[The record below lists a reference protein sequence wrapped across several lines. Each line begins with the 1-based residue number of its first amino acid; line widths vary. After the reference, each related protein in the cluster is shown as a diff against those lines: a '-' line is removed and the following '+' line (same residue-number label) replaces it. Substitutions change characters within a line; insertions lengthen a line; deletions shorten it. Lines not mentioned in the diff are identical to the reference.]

1 MKMQN
6 KLGNRQDVD
15 GKLTL
20 LGVDPDSFESKAK
33 RLAQRWN
40 RNGLEL
46 ELASPDT
53 WRKSAKPSSTGRVA
67 SVEEQLRTEID
78 LIMSMD
84 REAEARLARRIE
96 FSRLLLADALKREGL
111 TEKDLESS
119 SGEGGPCERLPASVC
134 LRWKELQ
141 AQRTELVER
150 NLYLALI
157 NVEKYSHLGVNRL
170 DLIQEG
176 SAALFRAVDGFDWR
190 RGLLFRTYA
199 VHWLFQAFRSYLYNF
214 SHAVRVPVYMQK
226 ALKHV
231 REALGRL
238 GPNAAPER
246 IAEETGLPIHQVE
259 GALAANRSTISLDA
273 PMGGGT
279 MEGGLGDLLGA
290 DGDGDPYDVD
300 MEEGSLH
307 ESVKNALGDLSDRER
322 FVLEKRFGF
331 EQEKAHTLAEVAT
344 EMGVSLERVR
354 QIQVRALGKMKTHK
368 LKLEA
373 EPFL

>member
-1 MKMQN
+1 MKKTIEY
-6 KLGNRQDVD
+6 KLEVD
-15 GKLTL
+15 RILADWAA
-20 LGVDPDSFESKAK
+20 DPDSFESKAK
-33 RLAQRWN
+33 KLAKRWN
-40 RNGLEL
+40 ADSLQL
-46 ELASPDT
+46 DLAGPET
-53 WRKSAKPSSTGRVA
+53 WTKGHRPSTTGRVA
-67 SVEEQLRTEID
+67 SIEEQLRTEID
-78 LIMSMD
+78 LILPMD
-84 REAEARLARRIE
+84 RESEAQLARRIE
-96 FSRLLLADALKREGL
+96 FSRFLLADALKRKGL

-119 SGEGGPCERLPASVC
+119 SGEGSPCERLPASVC
-134 LRWKELQ
+134 LRWRELQ

-157 NVEKYSHLGVNRL
+157 NVEKYAHLGVSRL

-176 SAALFRAVDGFDWR
+176 SAALYRAVDGFDWR

-273 PMGGGT
+273 PMSSGGK
-279 MEGGLGDLLGA
+279 EGGLSDLLGA
-290 DGDGDPYDVD
+290 SGDGDPYDVD
-300 MEEGSLH
+300 MEDGSLH
-307 ESVKNALGDLSDRER
+307 ESVKDALGELSVRER

-331 EQEKAHTLAEVAT
+331 DQDKAHTLAEVAN

-354 QIQVRALGKMKTHK
+354 QIQVRALGKMKTQK
-368 LKLEA
+368 LKVAA

>member
-1 MKMQN
+1 MKKTIEY
-6 KLGNRQDVD
+6 KLEVD
-15 GKLTL
+15 RILADWAA
-20 LGVDPDSFESKAK
+20 DPDSFESKAK
-33 RLAQRWN
+33 KLAKRWN
-40 RNGLEL
+40 ADSLQL
-46 ELASPDT
+46 DLAGPET
-53 WRKSAKPSSTGRVA
+53 WTKGHRPSTTGRVA
-67 SVEEQLRTEID
+67 SIEEQLRTEID
-78 LIMSMD
+78 LILPMD
-84 REAEARLARRIE
+84 RESEAQLARRIE
-96 FSRLLLADALKREGL
+96 FSRFLLADALKRKGL

-119 SGEGGPCERLPASVC
+119 SGEGSPCERLPASVC
-134 LRWKELQ
+134 LRWRELQ

-157 NVEKYSHLGVNRL
+157 NVEKYAHLGVSRL

-176 SAALFRAVDGFDWR
+176 SAALYRAVDGFDWR

-273 PMGGGT
+273 PMSSGGK
-279 MEGGLGDLLGA
+279 EGGLSDLLGA
-290 DGDGDPYDVD
+290 SGDGDPYDVD
-300 MEEGSLH
+300 MEDGSLH
-307 ESVKNALGDLSDRER
+307 ESVKDALGELSVRER

-331 EQEKAHTLAEVAT
+331 DQDKAHTLAEVAD

-354 QIQVRALGKMKTHK
+354 QIQVRALGKMKTQK
-368 LKLEA
+368 LKVAA

>member
-1 MKMQN
+1 MQD
-6 KLGNRQDVD
+6 KLGKKQDVD
-15 GKLTL
+15 GQLTQWA
-20 LGVDPDSFESKAK
+20 VDPDSFETKAK
-33 RLAQRWN
+33 RLARRWN
-40 RNGLEL
+40 RDGLEL
-46 ELASPDT
+46 VLAGPDS
-53 WRKSAKPSSTGRVA
+53 WRKPAKTAPKGRVA

-78 LIMSMD
+78 LIMSMG
-84 REAEARLARRIE
+84 REDEACLARRIE
-96 FSRLLLADALKREGL
+96 FSRHLLADALKAEGL
-111 TEKDLESS
+111 TEKDLESP

-134 LRWKELQ
+134 LRWRELQ

-157 NVEKYSHLGVNRL
+157 NVEKYAYLGAQRL

-238 GPNAAPER
+238 GPNASAEI
-246 IAEETGLPIHQVE
+246 IAEETGLPLHQVD
-259 GALAANRSTISLDA
+259 GALAANRSTLSLDA
-273 PMGGGT
+273 PMSNGD
-279 MEGGLGDLLGA
+279 MEGGLADLLRA
-290 DGDGDPYDVD
+290 EGDGDPYDVA

-307 ESVKNALGDLSDRER
+307 GSVKDALGDLSDRER

-331 EQEKAHTLAEVAT
+331 DQEKAHTLAEVAS

-354 QIQVRALGKMKTHK
+354 QIQVRALGKMKTQK
-368 LKLEA
+368 LKVAA

>member
-1 MKMQN
+1 MHD
-6 KLGNRQDVD
+6 KLGSTQDLD
-15 GKLTL
+15 GQL
-20 LGVDPDSFESKAK
+20 VAWAADPDSFEKKAT
-33 RLAQRWN
+33 RLARKWN
-40 RNGLEL
+40 RDGLQL
-46 ELASPDT
+46 NLADPDS
-53 WRKSAKPSSTGRVA
+53 WRKLSQTTSTGRVA
-67 SVEEQLRTEID
+67 SIEEQLRNEID
-78 LIMSMD
+78 LILTMD
-84 REAEARLARRIE
+84 RGDEANLARRIE
-96 FSRLLLADALKREGL
+96 FSRLLLADALKAEGL
-111 TEKDLESS
+111 SEKDLESP
-119 SGEGGPCERLPASVC
+119 SGEGGPCERLPAGVC

-157 NVEKYSHLGVNRL
+157 NVEKYAHLGVNRL

-214 SHAVRVPVYMQK
+214 SNAVRIPVYMQK

-238 GPNAAPER
+238 GPDATPER
-246 IAEETGLPIHQVE
+246 IAEQTGLPLHQVE
-259 GALAANRSTISLDA
+259 GALAANRSTLSLDA
-273 PMGGGT
+273 PMSGGD
-279 MEGGLGDLLGA
+279 MEGGLGDLIGA
-290 DGDGDPYDVD
+290 KGDGDPYDVS

-307 ESVKNALGDLSDRER
+307 ESMRIALAVLSDRER

-331 EQEKAHTLAEVAT
+331 EQDKAHTLAEVAT

-354 QIQVRALGKMKTHK
+354 QIQVRALGKMKTNK
-368 LKLEA
+368 LKVAA